1 MAKKKGLQSVLEERA
16 RRAIEEKVFP
26 GCVVGVVYADGGRTV
41 LPFGNLTYEKDAY
54 FVREDTIYDLASV
67 TKSIPT
73 ASLALHFIENGH
85 LKLTDKL
92 IKYVPEFK
100 NSDRS
105 DIKIK
110 HLLTYTL
117 GGYPLAPYKEKTSEE
132 LYEILMT
139 HDFRVRP
146 GTGFSYSNLP
156 AFLLGLVIEKVGG
169 RTLDKL
175 AYELFFNPLHMTS
188 TSFFPQNFLSDMIA
202 PTEIDHWRGDVRGVV
217 HDESAY
223 VLGSKGEK
231 AVGHAGLFSTA
242 GDLLNFLEMLL
253 HEGDFRGHQY
263 FLPETIRAMSTNQ
276 IPELNMKT
284 GLGWQIGEWGRYAGP
299 HTFGKT
305 GFTGTVVVCDVEKG
319 VAFTILSNRTYPKRP
334 QNNEAI
340 KVFRND
346 IADIVLNGA
355 IS

>member
-1 MAKKKGLQSVLEERA
+1 MMQARLRAIRERA
-16 RRAIEEKVFP
+16 SRALEQKVFP
-26 GCVVGVVYADGGRTV
+26 GCVIGIVYTGGERFIM
-41 LPFGNLTYEKDAY
+41 PFGTLTFENDAGR
-54 FVREDTIYDLASV
+54 VREDTIYDLASV

-73 ASLALHFIENGH
+73 TSLALHYLESGQ

-105 DIKIK
+105 AVKIK

-117 GGYPLAPYKEKTSEE
+117 GGYPLSQYKDKTPQE

-139 HDFRVRP
+139 RDFDVRP

-156 AFLLGLVIEKVGG
+156 AFLLGLVVERVGG

-175 AYELFFNPLHMTS
+175 AYELFFNPLHMIH
-188 TSFFPQNFLSDMIA
+188 TSFFPQYFLSDDIA
-202 PTEIDHWRGDVRGVV
+202 PTEVDDERGEVRGMV

-223 VLGSKGEK
+223 VFTVKGGK

-242 GDLLNFLEMLL
+242 PDLLNFLEMLL

-263 FLPETIRAMSTNQ
+263 FLPDTIDQMSSNQ
-276 IPELNMKT
+276 IPELNAST
-284 GLGWQIGEWGRYAGP
+284 GLGWQTGEWGRHSGL

-305 GFTGTVVVCDVEKG
+305 GFTGTCVVCDVEKG
-319 VAFTILSNRTYPKRP
+319 AAFTILSNRTYPKRP
-334 QNNEAI
+334 LNNEAI
-340 KVFRND
+340 KAFRDD
-346 IADIVLNGA
+346 IADIVLSDPA
-355 IS
+355 S